1 MITARCLGR
10 LAALAVLLLLPSPV
24 LSEPFGEAGT
34 LDPAIPSPD
43 QVLGYPLGS
52 RFTPHYRI
60 LAYLDSLDRASDRV
74 TMERYGATDEGRPL
88 VLLTISDPQNL
99 ARRDELQKAYADL
112 ADPRRTNDAAAQ
124 KMAGEL
130 PVAVWLSFNIHG
142 NEASSSE
149 AAMGVAYRLAASP
162 DAATQ
167 ELLRHAVVLINP
179 CLNPDGR
186 DRYVQWLNGVEGSRP
201 DPLPGSREHHEPW
214 PSGRYNHY
222 LFDLNRDWAW
232 LTQVESRARVHAYLA
247 WHPQVHVDFHEMDAG
262 SSYFF
267 FPPEKPIHAM
277 FPPQVLQWGNTFGRG
292 NAAAFDA
299 RGWPYYTAEAFDLY
313 YPSYGDSW
321 PTFQGAIGM
330 TYEQA
335 GHSMAGLAFRRQDGD
350 TLTLTD
356 RAHHHYVAAMAT
368 VTTAVQH
375 RRDRLMDFHRF
386 FVRDRAS
393 GPQAYL
399 FPPGDDPP
407 RTAELMTLLMTHGA
421 EVYQTKDG
429 ISPDKLHG
437 YGGNDAGRSLPAGT
451 YVVPLDQPLFRFL
464 QAVLEPSPALSD
476 TFFYDVSAWAL
487 PYAFG
492 VRAYWSESKI
502 SGSLT
507 RLQESPHV
515 AGELIKPDATYAYL
529 IPWSRND
536 AAIAAADL
544 LSKNVRVHFVDRKM
558 QVGSEAFSEGTLIV
572 FRNDNDARLSAIMK
586 HVVDET
592 GTRAVGVSSGL
603 TDSGPDLGSDHVRAL
618 KEPRVAL
625 LSGDA
630 VGPTSLGA
638 CWFLLD
644 RVYNVPHSLVQIDD
658 LSERVLNNYTV
669 LVFPDDEAGGSGYS
683 QLIDSTKVAVLKRW
697 VENGGVYVGLGG
709 GAFFA
714 AADKAGLSSVKSL
727 PDSAGK
733 PSVKGEDPKAR
744 ELKRRLE
751 TGAER
756 ERRQRLEEVPGTIF
770 RIKIDPQHPLGF
782 GYSGEAQVFKMSR
795 EALDL
800 GPEGTNVAWFTAS
813 AKVSGYASREN
824 VERFKEKPFLI
835 DEPRGRGHV
844 VLYVEDP
851 NFRVFWYGLNRMF
864 LNSIYF
870 LPSLVSR

>member
-1 MITARCLGR
+1 MITRRCLGT
-10 LAALAVLLLLPSPV
+10 LAMGIMLLLPA
-24 LSEPFGEAGT
+24 LALAEPFGEPGT
-34 LDPAIPSPD
+34 LNPAIPSPD

-52 RFTPHYRI
+52 RFTPHHRI

-74 TMERYGATDEGRPL
+74 KLEQYGTTNEGRPL

-99 ARRDELQKAYADL
+99 AKTADLQAAYAKL
-112 ADPRRTNDAAAQ
+112 ADPRQSDDAAARR
-124 KMAGEL
+124 MADEL
-130 PVAVWLSFNIHG
+130 PVTVWLSYNIHG

-149 AAMGVAYRLAASP
+149 AAMGVAYRLAASQ
-162 DAATQ
+162 DAAMQ
-167 ELLRHAVVLINP
+167 ELLRHVVVVIDP

-186 DRYVQWLNGVEGSRP
+186 DRYVNWINQVEGSRP
-201 DPLPGSREHHEPW
+201 DPLPSGREHHEPW
-214 PSGRYNHY
+214 PGGRYNHY

-232 LTQVESRARVHAYLA
+232 LTQTESQARVRAYLK
-247 WHPQVHVDFHEMDAG
+247 WRPQVHVDFHEMYAN

-299 RGWPYYTAEAFDLY
+299 RGWPYYTAESFDLY

-335 GHSMAGLAFRRQDGD
+335 GHSVAGVAFRRQDGD
-350 TLTLTD
+350 TLTLTE
-356 RAHHHYVAAMAT
+356 RAHHHYVASLAT
-368 VTTAVQH
+368 IQTAVEH
-375 RRDRLMDFHRF
+375 RHDRLMDFHRF
-386 FVRDRAS
+386 FVRDRSS
-393 GPQAYL
+393 GTQAYV

-407 RTAELMTLLMTHGA
+407 RTAELMTLLMNHGA
-421 EVYQTKDG
+421 EVYQTKDAM
-429 ISPDKLHG
+429 SPGKLHA
-437 YGGNDAGRSLPAGT
+437 YGANEKTSSLPAGT
-451 YVVPLDQPLFRFL
+451 YVVPMDQPLYRFL
-464 QAVLEPSPALSD
+464 QAVLEPSPALPD
-476 TFFYDVSAWAL
+476 TFFYDISAWAL

-492 VRAYWSESKI
+492 VSAYWSDSKI

-507 RLQESPHV
+507 RLKEPPHLS
-515 AGELIKPDATYAYL
+515 GELVRPDASYAYL

-536 AAIAAADL
+536 AALAASDL
-544 LSKNVRVHFVDRKM
+544 LGKGVRVHFIDRKI
-558 QVGSEAFSEGTLIV
+558 QVGSDAFSEGTLIV
-572 FRNDNDARLSAIMK
+572 FRNDNDARLPGIMRD
-586 HVVDET
+586 VVQET

-603 TDSGPDLGSDHVRAL
+603 TDSGPDLGSDHVFPL
-618 KEPRVAL
+618 KQPRVAL

-638 CWFLLD
+638 CWYLLD
-644 RVYNVPHSLVQIDD
+644 RVYNVPHSLVRIDD
-658 LSERVLNNYTV
+658 LSESVLNNYTV
-669 LVFPDDEAGGSGYS
+669 LVFPDDEEGGSGYS
-683 QLIDSTKVAVLKRW
+683 ELIDSTKVAVIKRW
-697 VENGGVYVGLGG
+697 VQNGGVFVGLGG

-714 AADKAGLSSVKSL
+714 AADKAGLSTVKSL

-733 PSVKGEDPKAR
+733 SAAKGEDRKNL
-744 ELKRRLE
+744 ELKRKLE
-751 TGAER
+751 TEAER
-756 ERRQRLEEVPGTIF
+756 EHRERIEEVPGTIF
-770 RIKIDPQHPLGF
+770 KIKMDPQHPLSF
-782 GYSGEAQVFKMSR
+782 GYSGETQVFKQSR
-795 EALDL
+795 QALDL

-813 AKVSGYASREN
+813 GKVSGYASKEN
-824 VERFKEKPFLI
+824 VDRFKEKPFLI

-870 LPSLVSR
+870 LPSMVSR

>member
-1 MITARCLGR
+1 MITARCLSG
-10 LAALAVLLLLPSPV
+10 LAALACLSLLPSAV
-24 LSEPFGEAGT
+24 LSQPFGEAGT

-52 RFTPHYRI
+52 RFTPHYRM

-74 TMERYGATDEGRPL
+74 TIERYGATEEGRPL
-88 VLLTISDPQNL
+88 VLLAISDPQNL
-99 ARRDELQKAYADL
+99 ARRAELQAGYAQL
-112 ADPRRTNDAAAQ
+112 ADPRRTDDAAARR
-124 KMAGEL
+124 MADNL

-149 AAMGVAYRLAASP
+149 AAMGVAYRLAASR
-162 DAATQ
+162 DTDTQ
-167 ELLRHAVVLINP
+167 DLLRHAVVLIDP

-186 DRYVQWLNGVEGSRP
+186 DRYVNWINSVEGHDP
-201 DPLPGSREHHEPW
+201 DPMGGGREHHEPW
-214 PSGRYNHY
+214 PTGRFNHY

-232 LTQVESRARVHAYLA
+232 LTQTETKSRVREYLA
-247 WHPQVHVDFHEMDAG
+247 WRPQVHVDFHEMEPG

-277 FPPQVLQWGNTFGRG
+277 FPPQVLEWGNTFGRG

-299 RGWPYYTAEAFDLY
+299 RGWPYYTAESFDLY

-335 GHSMAGLAFRRQDGD
+335 GHSRAGVSFRRSEGD
-350 TLTLTD
+350 TLTLTE
-356 RAHHHYVAAMAT
+356 RAHHHYVAALAT
-368 VTTAVQH
+368 VSTAVAH
-375 RRDRLMDFHRF
+375 RRDRLLDFHRF
-386 FVRDRAS
+386 FVRDRSS
-393 GPQAYL
+393 GPQAYV

-407 RTAELMTLLMTHGA
+407 RTAELMSLLMTHGA
-421 EVYQTKDG
+421 EVYQTKAE
-429 ISPDKLHG
+429 ISPGGLHAYEG
-437 YGGNDAGRSLPAGT
+437 EKAARKLPAGT

-464 QAVLEPSPALSD
+464 QAVLEPSPALPD

-492 VRAYWSESKI
+492 VSAYWSDSKI

-507 RLQESPHV
+507 RLQEPPHL
-515 AGELIKPDATYAYL
+515 AGELVHPDGSYAYL

-536 AAIAAADL
+536 AALAASRL
-544 LSKNVRVHFVDRKM
+544 LAKGVRVHFIDRKF
-558 QVGSEAFSEGTLIV
+558 QIGSENFSEGTLIV
-572 FRNDNDARLSAIMK
+572 FRHDNDARLPSLMRQ
-586 HVVDET
+586 VVEET

-618 KEPRVAL
+618 KPPRVAL
-625 LSGDA
+625 VSGDA

-644 RVYNVPHSLVQIDD
+644 RVYHVPHSIVQIDD
-658 LSERVLNNYTV
+658 LTEHVLDDYTV
-669 LVFPDDEAGGSGYS
+669 LVFPDDEAAGSGYAAAV
-683 QLIDSTKVAVLKRW
+683 DSSKVALIRRW
-697 VENGGVYVGLGG
+697 VNNGGVFVGLGG

-714 AADKAGLSSVKSL
+714 SASHSGLSTVKTL
-727 PDSAGK
+727 PDSVGSESK
-733 PSVKGEDPKAR
+733 KGEDQKAK

-751 TGAER
+751 TSAER
-756 ERRQRLEEVPGTIF
+756 ERRERLEEVPGTIF
-770 RIKIDPQHPLGF
+770 RIKMDPQHALGF
-782 GYSGEAQVFKMSR
+782 GYSGGTQVFKMSR
-795 EALDL
+795 DALDL

-824 VERFKEKPFLI
+824 VERLKEKPFLI

-844 VLYVEDP
+844 VMYVEDP
-851 NFRVFWYGLNRMF
+851 NFRLFWYGLNRMF

-870 LPSLVSR
+870 LPSLVSQ

>member
-10 LAALAVLLLLPSPV
+10 LAALAVFLLAPTILWAQ
-24 LSEPFGEAGT
+24 PFGEPGP
-34 LDPAIPSPD
+34 LDPAVPSPD
-43 QVLGYPLGS
+43 QVLGYPLGAK
-52 RFTPHYRI
+52 FTPHYRI
-60 LAYLDSLDRASDRV
+60 LAYLDSLDRASNRV
-74 TMERYGATDEGRPL
+74 MMEQYGTTEEGRPL
-88 VLLTISDPQNL
+88 VLLAISDPQNL
-99 ARRDELQKAYADL
+99 ARRAEIQAAYLQL
-112 ADPRRTNDAAAQ
+112 ADPRRANDARAR
-124 KMAGEL
+124 KMADDL

-149 AAMGVAYRLAASP
+149 AAMGVAYRLAAAQDP
-162 DAATQ
+162 PLQD
-167 ELLRHAVVLINP
+167 LLKHVVVLIDP

-186 DRYVQWLNGVEGSRP
+186 DRYVQWINGVEGSRP
-201 DPLPGSREHHEPW
+201 DPLPASREHHEPW
-214 PSGRYNHY
+214 PGGRFNHY

-232 LTQVESRARVHAYLA
+232 LTQAESKARVHAYLT
-247 WHPQVHVDFHEMDAG
+247 WRPQVHVDFHEMYAG

-277 FPPQVLQWGNTFGRG
+277 FPPQVLEWGRTFGRG

-299 RGWPYYTAEAFDLY
+299 RGWPYYTAESFDLY

-335 GHSMAGLAFRRQDGD
+335 GHSAAGLAFRRSDGD
-350 TLTLTD
+350 TLTLAE
-356 RAHHHYVAAMAT
+356 RAHHHYVAALAT
-368 VTTAVQH
+368 VATAVEH
-375 RRDRLMDFHRF
+375 RHDRLMDFHRF

-421 EVYQTKDG
+421 EVYASKSG
-429 ISPDKLHG
+429 ISAGGLHSYDGKASDK
-437 YGGNDAGRSLPAGT
+437 NLPAGT

-464 QAVLEPSPALSD
+464 QAVLEPSPALPD

-492 VRAYWSESKI
+492 VRAYWSERKI
-502 SGSLT
+502 SGSLE
-507 RLQESPHV
+507 RLQAPPHP
-515 AGELIKPDATYAYL
+515 AGELVRPDAGYAYL

-536 AAIAAADL
+536 AALAASSL
-544 LSKNVRVHFVDRKM
+544 LAKNVRLHFIDRKI
-558 QVGSEAFSEGTLIV
+558 QVGSESFSEGTLIA
-572 FRNDNDARLSAIMK
+572 FRNDNDPRLPALMK
-586 HVVDET
+586 QVVDET

-603 TDSGPDLGSDHVRAL
+603 TDSGPDLGSDHVRSL
-618 KEPRVAL
+618 KQPRVAL

-638 CWFLLD
+638 CWYLLD
-644 RVYNVPHSLVQIDD
+644 RVYDVPHSLVQMDD
-658 LSERVLNNYTV
+658 LSESVLSNYTV
-669 LVFPDDEAGGSGYS
+669 LVFPDDEEGGSGYS
-683 QLIDSTKVAVLKRW
+683 EMIDSTKVSVIKRW
-697 VENGGVYVGLGG
+697 VQNGGVFVGLGG

-733 PSVKGEDPKAR
+733 APAKGEDRKTQ

-756 ERRQRLEEVPGTIF
+756 EHRERIEEVPGTIF
-770 RIKIDPQHPLGF
+770 RIKMDPQHPLAF
-782 GYSGEAQVFKMSR
+782 GYSGETQVFKMSR
-795 EALDL
+795 QALDL

>member
-1 MITARCLGR
+1 MITARGLGR
-10 LAALAVLLLLPSPV
+10 LAALVTLLLLPSAA
-24 LSEPFGEAGT
+24 LSQPFGEAGT

-99 ARRDELQKAYADL
+99 ARRKELQADYAGL
-112 ADPRRTNDAAAQ
+112 ADPRRTNDAAAR
-124 KMAGEL
+124 KLADDL

-149 AAMGVAYRLAASP
+149 AAMGVAYRLAASQ
-162 DAATQ
+162 DAATHD
-167 ELLRHAVVLINP
+167 LLQHAVVLVDP

-201 DPLPGSREHHEPW
+201 DPLPASREHHEPW
-214 PSGRYNHY
+214 PTGRFNHY

-232 LTQVESRARVHAYLA
+232 LTQTESKARVKAYLA
-247 WHPQVHVDFHEMDAG
+247 WKPQVHVDFHEMYAG

-299 RGWPYYTAEAFDLY
+299 HGWPYYTAEAFDLY

-335 GHSMAGLAFRRQDGD
+335 GHSAAGLAFRREDGD
-350 TLTLTD
+350 TLTLTE
-356 RAHHHYVAAMAT
+356 RAHHHYVAALAT
-368 VTTAVQH
+368 VATAVER

-386 FVRDRAS
+386 FVRDRAT

-429 ISPDKLHG
+429 ISPGKLHS

-464 QAVLEPSPALSD
+464 QAVLEPSPALPD

-507 RLQESPHV
+507 RLHEPPRV
-515 AGELIKPDATYAYL
+515 AGELIRPDASYAYL

-536 AAIAAADL
+536 AALAASDL
-544 LSKNVRVHFVDRKM
+544 LAKNVRVHFVDRKI

-572 FRNDNDARLSAIMK
+572 FRNDNDARLPAIMRQ
-586 HVVDET
+586 VVDET

-618 KEPRVAL
+618 KQPRVAL

-644 RVYNVPHSLVQIDD
+644 RVYKVPHSLVQMDD
-658 LSERVLNNYTV
+658 LSESVLNNYTV

-683 QLIDSTKVAVLKRW
+683 SLIDSSKVAVIRRW
-697 VENGGVYVGLGG
+697 VENGGVFVGLGG

-714 AADKAGLSSVKSL
+714 AADKSRLSTVKSL
-727 PDSAGK
+727 PDSAGSESMK
-733 PSVKGEDPKAR
+733 SEDRKAR

-770 RIKIDPQHPLGF
+770 RIKMDPQHPLGF
-782 GYSGEAQVFKMSR
+782 GYSGETQVFKMSR
-795 EALDL
+795 EALNL

-813 AKVSGYASREN
+813 GKVSGYASREN

-870 LPSLVSR
+870 LPSFVSR